1 MATRIVFAAARDE
14 RFLSVD
20 VQEDLKGV
28 FDAWR
33 EAPRMPFPLTKSMDS
48 GEKVWINPATVAYFH
63 EVSSGSA
70 TST

>member
-1 MATRIVFAAARDE
+1 MATRIVFAAARNE

-33 EAPRMPFPLTKSMDS
+33 EAPRMPFPLTTDS

-63 EVSSGSA
+63 EVAGSA

>member
-1 MATRIVFAAARDE
+1 MKDE
-14 RFLSVD
+14 PLEEAGQCGVD
-20 VQEDLKGV
+20 GLDALDTLYL
-28 FDAWR
+28 DAWR

>member
-33 EAPRMPFPLTKSMDS
+33 EAPRMPFPLTTDS
-48 GEKVWINPATVAYFH
+48 GEKVWINPTTVAYFH
-63 EVSSGSA
+63 EAPSGSA
-70 TST
+70 TFT